1 MANFIESIEAELA
14 NFSEGLEAQL
24 TAEANAYRAGQA
36 KLLQVLKDEPIV
48 PAVQVKTV
56 ERAMRHDW
64 QLTDY
69 KAKGGTVILRLKN
82 FTMVVAEDGSYKRF
96 KS

>member
-1 MANFIESIEAELA
+1 MRFIDKEVQDLKNFAG
-14 NFSEGLEAQL
+14 GLEAAL
-24 TAEANAYRAGQA
+24 TSEADAYRAGQA

-48 PAVQVKTV
+48 PKVQIKTV
-56 ERAMRHDW
+56 ERAMRHHW

-69 KAKGGTVILRLKN
+69 KAVDGTVHVRQKN
-82 FTMVVAEDGSYKRF
+82 FTMVIAPDGSYKRF